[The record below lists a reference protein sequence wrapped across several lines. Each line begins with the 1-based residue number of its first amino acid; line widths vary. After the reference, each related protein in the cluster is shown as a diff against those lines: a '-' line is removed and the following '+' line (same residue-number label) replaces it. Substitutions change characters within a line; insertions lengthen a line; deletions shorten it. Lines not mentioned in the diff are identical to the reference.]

1 MNPSSPASTPNSA
14 TPAWLLVVDDDE
26 PIRRMVAEFLADTGL
41 EVVSVANGAEALAV
55 LVSRPTEPV
64 LALVDVLM
72 PGIDGL
78 TLAQKMRARFK
89 RGAVVLMSGHM
100 SNLSWWPME
109 LRDVPFLAKPFRLA
123 ELRELVVVA
132 RANYDADK

>member
-1 MNPSSPASTPNSA
+1 
-14 TPAWLLVVDDDE
+14 
-26 PIRRMVAEFLADTGL
+26 
-41 EVVSVANGAEALAV
+41 
-55 LVSRPTEPV
+55 
-64 LALVDVLM
+64 
-72 PGIDGL
+72 
-78 TLAQKMRARFK
+78 
-89 RGAVVLMSGHM
+89 MSGHM

>member
-1 MNPSSPASTPNSA
+1 MPL
-14 TPAWLLVVDDDE
+14 WLLVVDDDE
-26 PIRRMVAEFLADTGL
+26 PIRVMVAEFLADSGL
-41 EVVSVANGAEALAV
+41 EVVGAANGADALAV
-55 LVSRPTEPV
+55 LAARPNEPV

-78 TLAQKMRARFK
+78 TLAQKLRVRFK
-89 RGAVVLMSGHM
+89 RGAVVMMSGHM

-109 LRDVPFLAKPFRLA
+109 LRDVPFLMKPFRLA

-132 RANYDADK
+132 RANYEVEK